1 MFGFIERCLF
11 TGLVL
16 LWTLTSVNLLSCI
29 SMSNQECKV
38 RPQIINVNGDNPV
51 FFCLSIKTSK
61 CSGSCDSINNPH
73 AKLCVPDVVKNL
85 NVKVFNLMSRS
96 NETRHIEWYEPC
108 KWEFR
113 INSSACNDKQR
124 WNDDKCRCECEKWCG
139 YNKFSTWWNS
149 KRRHALHLH
158 SLYNYWF
165 CYDNGKK
172 ELSANL
178 FRRVQ
183 IQNKRN
189 KND

>member
-61 CSGSCDSINNPH
+61 CNGSCDSINNPH

-108 KWEFR
+108 K
-113 INSSACNDKQR
+113 
-124 WNDDKCRCECEKWCG
+124 
-139 YNKFSTWWNS
+139 
-149 KRRHALHLH
+149 
-158 SLYNYWF
+158 
-165 CYDNGKK
+165 
-172 ELSANL
+172 
-178 FRRVQ
+178 
-183 IQNKRN
+183 
-189 KND
+189 